1 MNIEDGLEEHMNPI
15 SAANGVTLSIEER
28 LKLETQL
35 DKLKSDIKSDEM
47 WFWGKIM
54 GVEKDYYVAEA
65 IYYKEHPVFPQ
76 KKFFFCSSSNFI
88 FSELP
93 EIQEHHLPDFPKFN
107 TYFIG
112 NPDIILEK
120 YEDRQTTGIIDEE
133 EIEKGNFNPVLKKK
147 NLTES
152 DRLSY
157 VVRSIENDTS
167 VVPMGGF
174 KMLPIKEMR
183 RNDIFEGLPS
193 EEIDQLGK
201 YFHFRAPQNQN
212 KKDLIAMGK
221 AVFDF
226 GFLDSIEEDKIKGSW
241 SIQVDSAKTVSNIRS
256 MIWPG
261 YFAYHKTNTTMFGG
275 VYIGYGIKNVDIP
288 FMQQ

>member
-1 MNIEDGLEEHMNPI
+1 MNVADGLEEHMNPI
-15 SAANGVTLSIEER
+15 AAANGVTLSIEER
-28 LKLETQL
+28 LKLETTLDQL
-35 DKLKSDIKSDEM
+35 NADIKCDEM
-47 WFWGKIM
+47 LFWGKIM
-54 GVEKDYYVAEA
+54 VVEKDYYIATA
-65 IYYKEHPVFPQ
+65 LYYKEHPYFPQ
-76 KKFFFCSSSNFI
+76 KKYFFCSSSNFV

-93 EIQEHHLPDFPKFN
+93 EIQEHHLKDFSKFN

-120 YEDRQTTGIIDEE
+120 YDDGARNIIDED
-133 EIEKGNFNPVLKKK
+133 EIEKGSFKPVLKKK

-152 DRLSY
+152 DRLSF

-167 VVPMGGF
+167 VVPVGAF

-183 RNDIFEGLPS
+183 RNDVFEGLQP
-193 EEIDQLGK
+193 EEIDKIGNYL
-201 YFHFRAPQNQN
+201 HFRQVQNQN

-226 GFLDSIEEDKIKGSW
+226 AFLDSIEEDKIKGCW
-241 SIQVDSAKTVSNIRS
+241 SIQTDSAKTVSNIRS
-256 MIWPG
+256 LIWPG
-261 YFAYHKTNTTMFGG
+261 YFAYHKAGTTMFGG